1 MMLRVKLIA
10 LGAEA
15 GMVLGS
21 KSKPARLRGWSSVA
35 EVSEGGLKGSLAP
48 VEAKHSLL
56 LPSRMVFSREK
67 TPARSSTLL
76 P

>member
-1 MMLRVKLIA
+1 MA
-10 LGAEA
+10 A
-15 GMVLGS
+15 
-21 KSKPARLRGWSSVA
+21 
-35 EVSEGGLKGSLAP
+35 GGLKGSLAP